1 MMKKCLVPKLP
12 VDSMRRKLDAKAD
25 VTIVGRAEENT
36 SLIIGLATLNIPMP
50 PVARQKK
57 VVPRR

>member
-1 MMKKCLVPKLP
+1 
-12 VDSMRRKLDAKAD
+12 MRRKLDAKAD
-25 VTIVGRAEENT
+25 VTIAGSAEENT
-36 SLIIGLATLNIPMP
+36 SLIMGLATLNMPIP

>member
-1 MMKKCLVPKLP
+1 
-12 VDSMRRKLDAKAD
+12 MRRKLDAKAD
-25 VTIVGRAEENT
+25 VTIAGSAEENT
-36 SLIIGLATLNIPMP
+36 SLIMGLATLNIPMP